1 MGTEIA
7 ALFTNNDHLAAEVTA
22 ASHKAA
28 DPVWRLPL
36 FAAYEELLRSNVA
49 DLANSSDHPYAGAI
63 VAGLFLQRFITKSIP
78 WLHFDIMAWNLGS
91 KPGKP
96 EGGEAMGLRTVAE
109 YLLRV
114 YG

>member
-96 EGGEAMGLRTVAE
+96 EGERQWDYVPWQNI
-109 YLLRV
+109 Y
-114 YG
+114 